1 MRKALKIA
9 SISLLGI
16 LLFNSCKNDLKI
28 IAPYKEIPQV
38 HAILTPQDP
47 MQMIRI
53 NKIFLGEGDANL
65 MAQEPDSINYKSG
78 ELTVMLE
85 RFVNGSKVAAELN
98 TGKTELY
105 FRDSLIQTEPG
116 AFSTTQRVYLCNDRL
131 FSDGIYKLT
140 IKNNHT
146 NNVFTATTTAIDS
159 VRLTGFPPLAAPYYT
174 FTPALNEPAYSWI
187 DYSNQTGSNYIVRSK
202 PTSGGFLHD
211 LTIRIHYFDSVLTSV
226 AADGKIYQSLDFIFP
241 PQQLYEQIDFNNTK
255 YFNFSFKGSA
265 LFAECGNLLSKRK
278 YPSGFI
284 GRKTYRVD
292 FILYSATQ
300 DYYDYLQ
307 FSAPSIS
314 FAQEKTLYSNFDNR
328 AAMGI
333 FTFRTR
339 CAVKKVPANVF
350 VDEFSYNKY
359 TCQYSFFTSNLSQ
372 IGCP

>member
-1 MRKALKIA
+1 MLKAFKIA
-9 SISLLGI
+9 SISILGI

-38 HAILTPQDP
+38 HAILTPQNP

-53 NKIFLGEGDANL
+53 NKIFLGEGNAND
-65 MAQEPDSINYKSG
+65 MALVPDSINYKAG

-85 RFVNGSKVAAELN
+85 RFVNGSKVAAELS

-159 VRLTGFPPLAAPYYT
+159 VRVTGLPPLAAPYYT
-174 FTPALNEPAYSWI
+174 FTPDPTDNQPYYYI
-187 DYSNQTGSNYIVRSK
+187 DYRNQTGSNYIVRTK
-202 PTSGGFLHD
+202 AANGGFLHD
-211 LTIRIHYFDSVLTSV
+211 LTIRIHYYDSVPVSMAT
-226 AADGKIYQSLDFIFP
+226 DGKIYQSLDFIS
-241 PQQLYEQIDFNNTK
+241 K
-255 YFNFSFKGSA
+255 YFNFSFKGSS

-284 GRKTYRVD
+284 GRRVYRVD
-292 FILYSATQ
+292 FVTYAATQ

-307 FSAPSIS
+307 FSAPSLS
-314 FAQEKTLYSNFDNR
+314 FAQEKILYSNFDQR
-328 AAMGI
+328 AAIGI

-350 VDEFSYNKY
+350 VDEFSYNKF
-359 TCQYSFFTSNLSQ
+359 TCQYSFFTNSFSS

>member
-65 MAQEPDSINYKSG
+65 MAQVPDSINYKTG